1 MTVRPKLVLTA
12 ALAIAAGCSDNNGGF
27 SQSDDGGRRDFWG
40 RETTVRGENGEK
52 LTLVKPS
59 SQSVRRGDAET
70 LTIRVKRNGLSDP
83 VSVSLSQLPAGV
95 EAVDTPKSVNGDSVE
110 VVLRASPSADLVTNQ
125 LVMVT
130 ASGPNGM
137 GAQESFKL
145 TVRDR

>member
-1 MTVRPKLVLTA
+1 MTVRRLLLTA
-12 ALAIAAGCSDNNGGF
+12 ALTLAAGCSDKNGMF
-27 SQSDDGGRRDFWG
+27 SKNDDGVQRDFWG
-40 RETTVRGENGEK
+40 RETTVRGERGEK

-59 SQSVRRGDAET
+59 AQSVRRGNAET
-70 LTIRVKRNGLSDP
+70 LTIRVKRNGFSDP
-83 VSVSLSQLPAGV
+83 VSISLSQLPAGV

-145 TVRDR
+145 TVKDR

>member
-1 MTVRPKLVLTA
+1 MSIRPRLMLAGVL
-12 ALAIAAGCSDNNGGF
+12 ALAAGCNDNNSMSDSHGGG
-27 SQSDDGGRRDFWG
+27 SRRDFWG
-40 RETTVRGENGEK
+40 RETTVRGAHGEK

-70 LTIRVKRNGLSDP
+70 VTIHVKRNGFSDP
-83 VSVSLSQLPAGV
+83 INVSLSQLPAGV
-95 EAVDTPKSVNGDSVE
+95 EAVDTPKSVTGDSVE
-110 VVLRASPSADLVTNQ
+110 VVLRASPTADLVSNQ